1 MVASPRDD
9 GRFRAS
15 IPPHSADAAAL
26 RDRFRAWLD
35 RIPIVDRATAE
46 ELLVVFA
53 ELTTNAIEATDDPAE
68 RVHVDASVE
77 PPDVFLEVVNRL
89 PRAPHPGATVDLED
103 PLRPRGR
110 GLFIVEAFTDEVD
123 VTQLDDLV
131 YVRCRRLVGARPH
144 HGS

>member
-9 GRFRAS
+9 ERFRAS

-26 RDRFRAWLD
+26 RDRFRAWLAGI
-35 RIPIVDRATAE
+35 RLVDEATAE

-53 ELTTNAIEATDDPAE
+53 ELTTNAIEATEDPDE
-68 RVHVDASVE
+68 RIHVDVSVE
-77 PPDVFLEVVNRL
+77 PPDVFVEVVNRL

-123 VTQLDDLV
+123 VTQLGDLL
-131 YVRCRRLVGARPH
+131 YVRCRRLVGDVPPH
-144 HGS
+144 RS